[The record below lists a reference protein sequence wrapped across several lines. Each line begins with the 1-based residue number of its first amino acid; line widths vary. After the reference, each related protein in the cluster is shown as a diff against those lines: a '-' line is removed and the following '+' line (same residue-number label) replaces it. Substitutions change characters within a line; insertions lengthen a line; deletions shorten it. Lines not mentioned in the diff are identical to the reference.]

1 MPVSELAG
9 RLQAALTASRKAQQ
23 KDRILVLGTL
33 LAQVRN
39 REIEVSRPL
48 TDDDVIDVLRKGIKT
63 RRESIESYEKAG
75 RLDLASVERA
85 QVTVIEEFL
94 PPDVDPEQI
103 RAVVRQA
110 IDAGNRDLGK
120 VMGQVMPA
128 FKGRADGKLIN
139 QIVRDELA
147 RV

>member
-1 MPVSELAG
+1 VSELAG